1 MRATDGRVVIL
12 PNAEVLANPIIN
24 YSRGNTRRVDLTLS
38 LPHSSEPNT
47 IRQIVL
53 DAIQNVPGFIN
64 TPQPVIVFEN
74 LTNSAM
80 ELNANFWV
88 DVTKTDPAHAKD
100 VVLLNIKSHVW

>member
-1 MRATDGRVVIL
+1 
-12 PNAEVLANPIIN
+12 
-24 YSRGNTRRVDLTLS
+24 
-38 LPHSSEPNT
+38 
-47 IRQIVL
+47 L